1 MMRESLI
8 FGFRTMILCLTPAL
22 LFFYKQP
29 KRRHWKPVLM
39 AGVVLYV
46 AFIWCWS
53 YFFDNFFRS
62 ESALLACSTYLIQYL
77 IISAILFA
85 CLDVDL
91 ITVVFCS
98 TVAYSLEQLTSRFH
112 GLVGLLYAG
121 SSSAAWWGHLS
132 TVVLAAAIYTIGFFT
147 FIWRKDKK
155 SRVINVV
162 KPVQLIIATLAMAMM
177 IYIEQANAPVLAY
190 ANSTKAVALN
200 YLSSIIFSLFV
211 LALEYN
217 MLSKEEIKGELLTTR
232 QILEQERL
240 QYELK
245 KDVVDVI
252 NIKCHDLRHQLASV
266 GGIMHEAELTKI
278 ENAIGLY
285 DISKKT
291 GNRALDVVLTLQS
304 IVCYNKGVDFTCV
317 AEGERLGF
325 MSESD
330 IYSLFNNILDNAV
343 EAVLRIQDPEKRII
357 LLTVLSRNH
366 FLFIHEENYC
376 EEDLQFQDGIP
387 QTTKQDTEYHGFGM
401 RSILATINTYGGD
414 CSITL
419 EDHIFSLDIMFP
431 I

>member
-1 MMRESLI
+1 MVGALI
-8 FGFRTMILCLTPAL
+8 YSCFGCSNLYDRL
-22 LFFYKQP
+22 LP
-29 KRRHWKPVLM
+29 
-39 AGVVLYV
+39 
-46 AFIWCWS
+46 
-53 YFFDNFFRS
+53 
-62 ESALLACSTYLIQYL
+62 
-77 IISAILFA
+77 
-85 CLDVDL
+85 
-91 ITVVFCS
+91 
-98 TVAYSLEQLTSRFH
+98 
-112 GLVGLLYAG
+112 
-121 SSSAAWWGHLS
+121 
-132 TVVLAAAIYTIGFFT
+132 

-155 SRVINVV
+155 RRVINVV

-217 MLSKEEIKGELLTTR
+217 MLSKEEIKGELLTTK

-266 GGIMHEAELTKI
+266 GRIMHEAELTKI

-304 IVCYNKGVDFTCV
+304 IVCYNKGVDFTCL

>member
-1 MMRESLI
+1 
-8 FGFRTMILCLTPAL
+8 
-22 LFFYKQP
+22 
-29 KRRHWKPVLM
+29 
-39 AGVVLYV
+39 
-46 AFIWCWS
+46 
-53 YFFDNFFRS
+53 
-62 ESALLACSTYLIQYL
+62 
-77 IISAILFA
+77 
-85 CLDVDL
+85 
-91 ITVVFCS
+91 
-98 TVAYSLEQLTSRFH
+98 
-112 GLVGLLYAG
+112 
-121 SSSAAWWGHLS
+121 
-132 TVVLAAAIYTIGFFT
+132 
-147 FIWRKDKK
+147 
-155 SRVINVV
+155 
-162 KPVQLIIATLAMAMM
+162 MAMM

-266 GGIMHEAELTKI
+266 GRIMHEAELTKI

-304 IVCYNKGVDFTCV
+304 IVCYNKGVDFTCL

>member
-1 MMRESLI
+1 MAWLGSCMRAA
-8 FGFRTMILCLTPAL
+8 RL
-22 LFFYKQP
+22 L
-29 KRRHWKPVLM
+29 R
-39 AGVVLYV
+39 GG
-46 AFIWCWS
+46 
-53 YFFDNFFRS
+53 D
-62 ESALLACSTYLIQYL
+62 TYLQLFWLQQSIR
-77 IISAILFA
+77 SA
-85 CLDVDL
+85 
-91 ITVVFCS
+91 
-98 TVAYSLEQLTSRFH
+98 
-112 GLVGLLYAG
+112 
-121 SSSAAWWGHLS
+121 SSPSFGGR
-132 TVVLAAAIYTIGFFT
+132 IKNG
-147 FIWRKDKK
+147 
-155 SRVINVV
+155 RVINVV

-304 IVCYNKGVDFTCV
+304 IVCYNKGVDFTCL
-317 AEGERLGF
+317 AC
-325 MSESD
+325 SD
-330 IYSLFNNILDNAV
+330 C
-343 EAVLRIQDPEKRII
+343 P
-357 LLTVLSRNH
+357 
-366 FLFIHEENYC
+366 
-376 EEDLQFQDGIP
+376 
-387 QTTKQDTEYHGFGM
+387 
-401 RSILATINTYGGD
+401 
-414 CSITL
+414 
-419 EDHIFSLDIMFP
+419 
-431 I
+431 